1 MSRKLAHRQVHRVAG
16 TSLALLLF
24 ALAACGSAEPGSA
37 SDAATTQPT
46 SSPSPTGIADRFAV
60 GPDGE
65 EVEIQC
71 FGEGPPTI
79 VFESGTDANGIG
91 GWPPALLEP
100 LEKQAMACT
109 YDRPGTGLS
118 DPPAADRRTLDD
130 VVRLLHE
137 LLATAEVP
145 GPYVLVGQSGGGLIV
160 AGFGERYPGDLAGI
174 ALLDVPAPVT
184 DLAEEFPGPM
194 GWDNREHVDWPSA
207 EKSLALHPPTIP
219 NDVPVLVVTA
229 SEGQSDVE
237 DQSFW
242 LELSLMSQQVELQGG
257 HDIHEEDPEAVR
269 EELKRLLAS
278 VDGP

>member
-1 MSRKLAHRQVHRVAG
+1 M
-16 TSLALLLF
+16 
-24 ALAACGSAEPGSA
+24 
-37 SDAATTQPT
+37 QPT

-91 GWPPALLEP
+91 GWPDALLEP
-100 LEKQAMACT
+100 LEEQALVCT

-118 DPPAADRRTLDD
+118 DPPVADRRTLDD

-137 LLATAEVP
+137 LLDAAEVP
-145 GPYVLVGQSGGGLIV
+145 GPYILVGQSGGGGIV
-160 AGFGERYPGDLAGI
+160 AGFGDRYPGDVAGI
-174 ALLDVPAPVT
+174 AMLDVSAPVT

-194 GWDNREHVDWPSA
+194 GWNNPEHIDWPSA
-207 EKSLALHPPTIP
+207 EKSLALHPPRVP
-219 NDVPVLVVTA
+219 DDVSVLVVTA
-229 SEGQSDVE
+229 SDGQSDVE

-242 LELSLMSQQVELQGG
+242 LALSPLSRQVELQGG
-257 HDIHEEDPEAVR
+257 HDIHEDDPEAVL
-269 EELKRLLAS
+269 EELQRLLAS
-278 VDGP
+278 IDGA